1 MPETKR
7 FLSQIW
13 SSRFFVAFV
22 FILFTDNFL
31 QILRNSTHLLISLKK
46 KKKRKEI
53 LRSNETGIIEA
64 KKNNQESSSKFVIT
78 SLTLSFERRID
89 PNGSRSKNSGK
100 KRNSRVYRKNFI
112 SDNEGEGEFLF
123 LQLSPP
129 WFIGSLEDLDEEFPP
144 FDRGTKEN
152 TVRDREPHASSS
164 LRPLLSL
171 IPSVHSQVAHL
182 PSFDFD
188 RGGVWGVREEKAC
201 GEEWRARHRDR
212 NGSTPEDRLVP
223 RGRDLTRECKE
234 AKRRGSEN
242 KCVSSRR
249 EINARGGT

>member
-64 KKNNQESSSKFVIT
+64 KKNNQESSSKFVIIN
-78 SLTLSFERRID
+78 LTLSFERRID

-129 WFIGSLEDLDEEFPP
+129 RFIGSLEDLDEEFPP
-144 FDRGTKEN
+144 FDRGTKEGRFAIEN
-152 TVRDREPHASSS
+152 RT
-164 LRPLLSL
+164 PLLPFGPFFLSFHPSTRRWRTFPPSTL
-171 IPSVHSQVAHL
+171 IGEAYEAFARKKRVEKNGE
-182 PSFDFD
+182 
-188 RGGVWGVREEKAC
+188 RGIEIETAPPPRTDWCLEDAILRENAKKQKE
-201 GEEWRARHRDR
+201 GE
-212 NGSTPEDRLVP
+212 
-223 RGRDLTRECKE
+223 
-234 AKRRGSEN
+234 
-242 KCVSSRR
+242 
-249 EINARGGT
+249 